1 MLKIFICE
9 DIQAQRERVR
19 KVIENV
25 MLMENLDMEIA
36 LATENP
42 YELIDAIKD
51 GSDVGMYFLDI
62 DLKRDINGLK
72 LAQEIRKYDPRGF
85 IVFITTHSEMS
96 YMTFIYKLEA
106 MDFILKD
113 DEEEMKKRVY
123 QCLMNADERFAS
135 KANALQTNYTIKT
148 GDKRITI
155 DFNDIMFFETSA
167 NNHKVILHC
176 TNRIIEYNARIK
188 DIEKELDSR
197 FYRCHRSFLVNK
209 NNIKEIDIENRI
221 AYMVNGEEC
230 LVSARQAKG
239 LK

>member
-1 MLKIFICE
+1 MLPEVEPAFTSSAAPATFRLTAPE
-9 DIQAQRERVR
+9 VELALRVFTLPPR
-19 KVIENV
+19 VQK
-25 MLMENLDMEIA
+25 MLPEVE
-36 LATENP
+36 P
-42 YELIDAIKD
+42 
-51 GSDVGMYFLDI
+51 
-62 DLKRDINGLK
+62 
-72 LAQEIRKYDPRGF
+72 RKYDPRGF